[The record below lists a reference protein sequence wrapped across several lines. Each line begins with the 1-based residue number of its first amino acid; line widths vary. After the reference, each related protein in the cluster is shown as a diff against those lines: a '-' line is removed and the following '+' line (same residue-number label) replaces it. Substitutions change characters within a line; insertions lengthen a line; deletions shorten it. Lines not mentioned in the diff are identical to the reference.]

1 MQKLAKEA
9 GWLDAGD
16 MSAHSL
22 RRGFGSNAA
31 REDASMSA
39 IEKQG
44 RWKRTQTVLEYSE
57 AGREFMDSAVNVLF
71 EE

>member
-44 RWKRTQTVLEYSE
+44 RRKRTQTVLAYIE
-57 AGREFMDSAVNVLF
+57 AGREFR
-71 EE
+71 EGRIR